1 MTFGRGFVRRIVSNC
16 SSLIFNEV
24 IVIQGF
30 FSIVVNLLVSALV
43 FGLIIFVHELG
54 HFIAARLMGVKVNEF
69 ALGMGPRILKKQGK
83 ETLYSIRAFP
93 VGGFCAME
101 GEDSDAVSDRSFGS
115 KKVWRR
121 FIVLVAGAVMNLV
134 LGFVLVTIYC
144 GVHTNMI
151 TRNPNPQYFTTVVG
165 RFEENAASEASGLRV
180 GDEIL
185 KVNGKGVVNFFEALI
200 VMQSDDDGVMSMVVR
215 RNGEKVK
222 LDAVALSQWVDENG
236 VSTPELDFIVM
247 GEDKTVFTTL
257 RESARMEIAVGRL
270 VWRSLV
276 DIATGNFRVND
287 LSGPVGIVTVISD
300 TVDNVRNNGW
310 QQIGSLILL
319 AVMLTVNVGIFNLLP
334 LPALDGGRIIFLLIE
349 LVIRKPV
356 DPKYEGIIHAVGLI
370 ILLGFTVL
378 ITFKDIWMLFQ

>member
-1 MTFGRGFVRRIVSNC
+1 M
-16 SSLIFNEV
+16 

-30 FSIVVNLLVSALV
+30 FSIVVNLLVAALV

-69 ALGMGPRILKKQGK
+69 ALGMGPRLLKKQGK

-101 GEDSDAVSDRSFGS
+101 GEDSDAVSDRSLGS

-121 FIVLVAGAVMNLV
+121 FIVLVAGAVMNFV

-144 GVHTNMI
+144 GVHTNI
-151 TRNPNPQYFTTVVG
+151 TTRNPSPQYFTTVVG
-165 RFEENAASEASGLRV
+165 RFEENAASEASGLRI

-257 RESARMEIAVGRL
+257 RESAKMEIAVGRL

-300 TVDNVRNNGW
+300 TVDNVRSNGW

-356 DPKYEGIIHAVGLI
+356 DPKYERIIHAVGLI
-370 ILLGFTVL
+370 ILLGFMVL
-378 ITFKDIWMLFQ
+378 ITFKDVWMLFQ